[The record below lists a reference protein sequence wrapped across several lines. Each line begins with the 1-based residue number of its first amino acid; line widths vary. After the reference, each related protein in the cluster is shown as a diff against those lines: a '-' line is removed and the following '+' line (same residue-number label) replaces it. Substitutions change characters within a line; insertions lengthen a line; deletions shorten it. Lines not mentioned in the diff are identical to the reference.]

1 MKLYHYTLRENV
13 VDIIT
18 DKKLKSYICNN
29 TYICP
34 TIEDCIKFATMYS
47 RICKRDIND
56 YVVFEI
62 SELDI
67 EEDKL
72 TVSTDHNPLYFGGA
86 NALVYEGDIK
96 FDEFEVYNIE

>member
-18 DKKLKSYICNN
+18 DKKLKSDICNN

-67 EEDKL
+67 EDKL

-86 NALVYEGDIK
+86 KALVYEGDIK
-96 FDEFEVYNIE
+96 FNEFEVYNIE